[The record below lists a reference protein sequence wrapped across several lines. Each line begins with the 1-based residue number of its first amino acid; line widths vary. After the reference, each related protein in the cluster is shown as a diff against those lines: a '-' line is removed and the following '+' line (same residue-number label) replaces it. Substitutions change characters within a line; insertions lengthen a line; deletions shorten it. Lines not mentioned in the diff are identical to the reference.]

1 MSRVPIGAMF
11 RRERPPEELITFARF
26 CEDIGLDELWV
37 VEDCFWAGGLTAA
50 SAALASTS
58 SITVGMGI
66 VPAVARNP
74 SIAAMEMAGIARMF
88 PGRFVAGFGHG
99 VADWMRQIGALPD
112 SQLAALGETVALV
125 RRMFAGERVTTTGAH
140 ACAEDVELVFPPV
153 VRPPI
158 LAGVTGPR
166 SIEAMAAVADGLLL
180 PEGSSPAYVRAA
192 CARLPAGAPCV
203 VYSLFAV
210 ADDAAAAHDQVRV
223 AVDRF
228 AATGLDERLAKLG
241 VVEHVP
247 AEERIA
253 RYAIAGSS
261 AECAAAIDRL
271 VAAGATSVV
280 LVPQFDDH
288 EQQLAAAMTEIVPLL
303 GR

>member
-1 MSRVPIGAMF
+1 MF

-153 VRPPI
+153 FRPPI

-166 SIEAMAAVADGLLL
+166 SIDAMAAVADGLLL

-203 VYSLFAV
+203 VYALFAV
-210 ADDAAAAHDQVRV
+210 ADDAAVAHDRVRG